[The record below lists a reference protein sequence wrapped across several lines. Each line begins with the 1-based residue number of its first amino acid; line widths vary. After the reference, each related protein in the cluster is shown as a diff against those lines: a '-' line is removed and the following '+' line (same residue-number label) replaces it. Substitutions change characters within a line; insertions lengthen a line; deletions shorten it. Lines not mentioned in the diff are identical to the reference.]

1 MQTLDSMLQSAVSAA
16 NALLW
21 DWGLSFLL
29 VASGVFF
36 TIKLGFVQF
45 REVRR
50 VFSILRKKKNAEG
63 DGLTSYE
70 VFCIS
75 TGARV
80 GVGNIAGI
88 AIALAV
94 GGPGAIFW
102 MWAAA
107 LTGAASG
114 FIESTLAQL
123 YKIPHADGTFSGGP
137 AAYIKAGLSR
147 PGLAAVF
154 AITLAAADGLIFNS
168 VLSNTLALQT
178 QAALGA
184 PVMATGIV
192 LSLYAAAVVSI
203 GPKRLG
209 RLSAAM
215 LPLMLALYLGLAAWS
230 AVVNFER
237 IPEVFSDII
246 RAAFD
251 WQAAGGAAV
260 AAAFMTGV
268 RRGLYSNEAGQGTV
282 PNAAAAAQTDH
293 PVEQGVI
300 QSFGVFVDTMI
311 VCTASAFIIL
321 LFPGW
326 SEIDKSGIELVYA
339 VLESSLGPAA
349 SFILFACVVFFAL
362 TSVVGNFFYSDA
374 ALKTVSDNRFVHAA
388 FRAAVIA
395 MVFAGSQMSLEL
407 AWGLADLFLGTMAL
421 INAYALFKLLPQVRA
436 LLADYRAKIAAGAE
450 MSFKASDAL
459 SPLEAS
465 RLSYWRNKD

>member
-1 MQTLDSMLQSAVSAA
+1 MQNLDAVLSSAVSAA
-16 NALLW
+16 NAVLW

-36 TIKLGFVQF
+36 TLKLGFVQL
-45 REVRR
+45 RETAR
-50 VFSILRKKKNAEG
+50 VASILRKKKRSEG

-88 AIALAV
+88 AIALTV
-94 GGPGAIFW
+94 GGPGSIFW

-107 LTGAASG
+107 LVGAASG

-123 YKIPHADGTFSGGP
+123 YKIPNKDGSFSGGP
-137 AAYIKAGLSR
+137 AAYIKAGLGK
-147 PGLAAVF
+147 PKLAAVF
-154 AITLAAADGLIFNS
+154 AVTLAAADGLIFNS

-178 QAALGA
+178 EAALGA
-184 PVMATGIV
+184 STSTTGIV
-192 LSLYAAAVVSI
+192 LALYALFIAWS

-209 RLSAAM
+209 RLSAAL
-215 LPLMLALYLGLAAWS
+215 LPLMLALYLGIAAYS

-237 IPEVFSDII
+237 IPDVFMSII
-246 RAAFD
+246 NAAFD
-251 WQAAGGAAV
+251 WQAAGGTAA

-282 PNAAAAAQTDH
+282 PNAAAAAETDH
-293 PVEQGVI
+293 PVEQGII
-300 QSFGVFVDTMI
+300 QSFGVYIDTMI

-321 LFPGW
+321 LFPQW

-339 VLESSLGPAA
+339 VLGQSIGPAA
-349 SFILFACVVFFAL
+349 SWLLFACVVFFAL

-374 ALKTVSDNRFVHAA
+374 ALRTVTNSRLVHAA
-388 FRAAVIA
+388 FRFAVAA
-395 MVFAGSQMSLEL
+395 MVFAGAQMSLKL
-407 AWGLADLFLGTMAL
+407 AWSLADLFLGTMAL
-421 INAYALFKLLPQVRA
+421 INAYALFKLLPQVQA
-436 LLADYRAKIAAGAE
+436 LLADYRRKIKSGADVR
-450 MSFKASDAL
+450 FKAEDAL
-459 SPLEAS
+459 SPSEVEK
-465 RLSYWRNKD
+465 LSYWRNQ

>member
-1 MQTLDSMLQSAVSAA
+1 MQTLDSLLHSAVSAA
-16 NALLW
+16 NAVLW

-36 TIKLGFVQF
+36 TVKLGFVQF

-50 VFSILRKKKNAEG
+50 VFSILNKKKSRDAS
-63 DGLTSYE
+63 GLTSYE

-88 AIALAV
+88 AIALTV
-94 GGPGAIFW
+94 GGPGSIFW

-107 LTGAASG
+107 LVGAASG

-123 YKIPHADGTFSGGP
+123 YKIPHEDGTFSGGP
-137 AAYIKAGLSR
+137 AAYIKAGLSSPR
-147 PGLAAVF
+147 LAVVF
-154 AITLAAADGLIFNS
+154 ALTLAAADGLIFNS

-178 QAALGA
+178 QAALGTPA
-184 PVMATGIV
+184 AATGIV
-192 LSLYAAAVVSI
+192 LAGYAAVVAAI

-209 RLSAAM
+209 RLSAAL
-215 LPLMLALYLGLAAWS
+215 LPLMLVLYLGIAAWS

-237 IPEVFSDII
+237 IPEVILLIVSS
-246 RAAFD
+246 AFD
-251 WQAAGGAAV
+251 WQAAGGAAA

-282 PNAAAAAQTDH
+282 PNAAAAAETDH
-293 PVEQGVI
+293 PVEQGII
-300 QSFGVFVDTMI
+300 QSFGVFIDTMV

-326 SEIDKSGIELVYA
+326 SDVNKSGIELVYA

-349 SFILFACVVFFAL
+349 SAALFACVVFFAL
-362 TSVVGNFFYSDA
+362 TSVIGNFFYSEA
-374 ALKTVSDNRFVHAA
+374 ALRTVANNRFVHAA
-388 FRAAVIA
+388 FRIGVVA
-395 MVFAGSQMSLEL
+395 MVYAGSQMSLEL
-407 AWGLADLFLGTMAL
+407 AWSLADFFLGTMAL
-421 INAYALFKLLPQVRA
+421 INAYALFRLLPQVRA
-436 LLADYRAKIAAGAE
+436 LLSDYRRKAASGGR
-450 MSFKASDAL
+450 MQFKASDAL
-459 SPLEAS
+459 SPQEAEK
-465 RLSYWRNKD
+465 LSYWTQSD